1 MHIHLGVLGG
11 RGRLLARRRWDFVP
25 EHRAVGRG
33 RPSTDIVPLSLCP
46 SAPTVQSRSP
56 KSRQEV
62 FGGCVSSPAAICAT
76 WTCQAQRRSPQKPT
90 EGFAP
95 LLKI

>member
-1 MHIHLGVLGG
+1 MHIHLGVPGG

-56 KSRQEV
+56 KSRQRRCLGVV
-62 FGGCVSSPAAICAT
+62 FPAPRPSVLRELAKLSA
-76 WTCQAQRRSPQKPT
+76 ARPKNLQKD
-90 EGFAP
+90 
-95 LLKI
+95 LHHC